1 MEPGVYGGRPPRS
14 HVAGVRRT
22 HRIDP
27 RDEPESLIRRSI
39 RTFGELLITVGLV
52 VLLFA
57 GYEVYGKA
65 YQVNADQDRLNS
77 QLDQQW
83 AAQAPPAETGTPSKA
98 AAVDPLPGEGV
109 ARLYIP
115 KLGKKWVVVQGVT
128 QADIKLAPGHYPD
141 SEMPGQ
147 VGNFAVAGHRMPSI
161 FWDLDKLQ
169 AGDTIVVETQTD
181 WFVYAVTKNFITK
194 PTNVSVVSANPQEP
208 GQKPTEKLLTLTTC
222 NPKWDNYERMI
233 VWAEQT
239 KTQPHSAG
247 TPAEVQ

>member
-1 MEPGVYGGRPPRS
+1 MEPGVYGGGPPRR
-14 HVAGVRRT
+14 HVAGVRRS
-22 HRIDP
+22 HRFDP

-39 RTFGELLITVGLV
+39 RTFGEVLITIGLV

-65 YQVNADQDRLNS
+65 YQVNADQNRLNS

-83 AAQAPPAETGTPSKA
+83 AAKPAPSAGAPTQAA
-98 AAVDPLPGEGV
+98 DPLPGEGV

-115 KLGKKWVVVQGVT
+115 KLAKKWVVVQGVT
-128 QADIKLAPGHYPD
+128 PEDIKLAPGHYPD

-169 AGDTIVVETQTD
+169 TGDTIVVETQTD
-181 WFVYAVTKNFITK
+181 WYVYAVTKNFITK
-194 PTNVSVVSANPQEP
+194 PTQVSVVSSNPEKP
-208 GQKPTEKLLTLTTC
+208 GEKATAKMLTLTTC

-239 KTQPHSAG
+239 KTQPQSAG
-247 TPAEVQ
+247 RPAEVQ